1 MKGLFIFRRDLRL
14 YDNTGL
20 IQACKECDVVYA
32 VFILDPAQITP
43 KKNKYF
49 TYTGFHFMLQSLA
62 DLKREMPAITFKHG
76 TPAAVIKQLISE
88 YKIDQVYINEDYTPY
103 SVERDKAIEN
113 AIAPIKLVRCS
124 DYCLN
129 TAHDIKPY
137 KVYSAYYKVASKQR
151 VRKPVKFTGQVKSAG
166 KSVILAPLIKFAVT
180 GCKKQHTDMALVQQG
195 GRDAGLACLRS
206 FQKRITSYKTTRNLL
221 TSETSRL
228 SPHLK
233 FGTLSIREVYYECDV
248 AYFRRELY
256 WRDFFMQVSYHFP
269 EVFKHN
275 YRYKIRWSNN
285 KEHLLAWQR
294 GETGYNIVDAAM
306 VQLNTTGF
314 MHNRARMIVAS
325 FLTKI
330 LHIDWRLGEHYFA
343 TRLTDY
349 DPSSNNG
356 NWGWVAGV
364 GVDAQPYYRIFNPYI
379 QQKKFDPKGE
389 YIKHWLGDR
398 KPIEPI
404 VDYEK
409 ERKRALTLIQK

>member
-1 MKGLFIFRRDLRL
+1 
-14 YDNTGL
+14 
-20 IQACKECDVVYA
+20 
-32 VFILDPAQITP
+32 
-43 KKNKYF
+43 
-49 TYTGFHFMLQSLA
+49 
-62 DLKREMPAITFKHG
+62 
-76 TPAAVIKQLISE
+76 
-88 YKIDQVYINEDYTPY
+88 
-103 SVERDKAIEN
+103 
-113 AIAPIKLVRCS
+113 
-124 DYCLN
+124 
-129 TAHDIKPY
+129 
-137 KVYSAYYKVASKQR
+137 
-151 VRKPVKFTGQVKSAG
+151 
-166 KSVILAPLIKFAVT
+166 
-180 GCKKQHTDMALVQQG
+180 MALVQQG

-389 YIKHWLGDR
+389 YVKRWLGDR
-398 KPIEPI
+398 KPIESI